1 MSLEVMMQK
10 NGSFLGGNEVGGSFR
25 DLGALAERV
34 DVKYF
39 RILFVGNLKGN
50 SSIEH
55 IDMSVGSR
63 LLLSKLR

>member
-1 MSLEVMMQK
+1 MAVSLEGMKLV
-10 NGSFLGGNEVGGSFR
+10 VSFR

-55 IDMSVGSR
+55 IDMSVGSNLFLPR
-63 LLLSKLR
+63 QS